1 VDWCGGGGAAVWI
14 VEVDGRRLVID
25 TNGSQD
31 SSSAQAVL
39 DSIKFTPSPEARFRT
54 GGQLDFKLA
63 AFLSLTAFA
72 LA

>member
-1 VDWCGGGGAAVWI
+1 MTPSGHSQVVMPFDWNDSGMTV
-14 VEVDGRRLVID
+14 D

-31 SSSAQAVL
+31 SSAAQAVL

-63 AFLSLTAFA
+63 AFLSLTVFA